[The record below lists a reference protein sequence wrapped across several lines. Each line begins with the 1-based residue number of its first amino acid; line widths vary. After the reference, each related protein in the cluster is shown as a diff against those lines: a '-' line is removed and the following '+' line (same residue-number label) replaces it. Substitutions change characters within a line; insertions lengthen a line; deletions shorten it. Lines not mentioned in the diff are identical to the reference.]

1 MLTHN
6 IVQTLTSL
14 IHNTVKHVK
23 LIVYVVHKILV
34 HNVSMDIQCIKIV
47 VFNVLNH
54 QEFMEHVLDVVQEHQ
69 VQFYLVLI
77 VK

>member
-23 LIVYVVHKILV
+23 LIVFVLHKIHV

-47 VFNVLNH
+47 VSNVLNH
-54 QEFMEHVLDVVQEHQ
+54 QEFMELVLDVVQEHQ